1 MERETES
8 PDVEPIVTES
18 EPELEAL
25 ADELPPDAEAVGPA
39 VPEPGDEP
47 LESEAPADAAATHG
61 PPATAVADAEGEV
74 DLDVTHP
81 EATPPEEVPA
91 GIPVEASHGDDEESE
106 EGSSAA

>member
-1 MERETES
+1 M
-8 PDVEPIVTES
+8 TES

-47 LESEAPADAAATHG
+47 LESEAPADVAATHG

-74 DLDVTHP
+74 DLDVTDP
-81 EATPPEEVPA
+81 EMAPPEEVPA
-91 GIPVEASHGDDEESE
+91 GIPVEASRGDDAETE